1 MALVSLSVMR
11 FFVGHAE
18 HTFIC
23 QNSFLWC
30 VVVVVYAMA
39 TTKGSRRTKHPIK
52 LKDLVAEHFVAEST
66 TPQQMSIA
74 VKRKL
79 SQVESLIKDL
89 TKTSFNAEQPT
100 VKDRVTK
107 DLRNRDLQLELDL
120 TRTKLELLQLQR
132 ESAQWSAPKM
142 VSATATTTPDGNF
155 VAKKTLKSLQQDPV
169 VQSEVKSLMDSSQDP
184 ILLGLTE
191 EEQDPA
197 QPLFKPF
204 ASRNKRPLLI
214 PNFISSLPLAL
225 HEVKETVPGTSSD
238 ARIKTAQ
245 EKKLS
250 LEKISFSQWSAANF
264 RIMHTLMTNES
275 LSTS

>member
-1 MALVSLSVMR
+1 
-11 FFVGHAE
+11 
-18 HTFIC
+18 
-23 QNSFLWC
+23 
-30 VVVVVYAMA
+30 MA
-39 TTKGSRRTKHPIK
+39 TRESSRRTKHPIK

-169 VQSEVKSLMDSSQDP
+169 VQSELKSLMDSSRDP

-225 HEVKETVPGTSSD
+225 HEVKETMLGTSSD
-238 ARIKTAQ
+238 ARIKNCSGQ
-245 EKKLS
+245 ETLS
-250 LEKISFSQWSAANF
+250 
-264 RIMHTLMTNES
+264 
-275 LSTS
+275 

>member
-1 MALVSLSVMR
+1 
-11 FFVGHAE
+11 
-18 HTFIC
+18 
-23 QNSFLWC
+23 
-30 VVVVVYAMA
+30 MA
-39 TTKGSRRTKHPIK
+39 TTKGSRRMKHPIK

-169 VQSEVKSLMDSSQDP
+169 VQSELKSLMDSLGDP

-225 HEVKETVPGTSSD
+225 HEVKETVLGTSTD
-238 ARIKTAQ
+238 ARIKNRSGQ
-245 EKKLS
+245 ETLS
-250 LEKISFSQWSAANF
+250 
-264 RIMHTLMTNES
+264 
-275 LSTS
+275 

>member
-1 MALVSLSVMR
+1 
-11 FFVGHAE
+11 
-18 HTFIC
+18 
-23 QNSFLWC
+23 
-30 VVVVVYAMA
+30 MA

-120 TRTKLELLQLQR
+120 LAPNSSCCSYS
-132 ESAQWSAPKM
+132 ESPRNGVRLRWSRRPQQQHLM
-142 VSATATTTPDGNF
+142 VILSQ
-155 VAKKTLKSLQQDPV
+155 KKTLKSLQQDPV
-169 VQSEVKSLMDSSQDP
+169 VQSELKSLMDSSRDP

-214 PNFISSLPLAL
+214 PNFISSLPSAL
-225 HEVKETVPGTSSD
+225 HEVKETVLGTSTD
-238 ARIKTAQ
+238 ARIKNRSGQ
-245 EKKLS
+245 ETLS
-250 LEKISFSQWSAANF
+250 
-264 RIMHTLMTNES
+264 
-275 LSTS
+275 